1 MSWPGL
7 TYANASKSCP
17 VSVGTLQGHLKQTRH
32 GVRSTK
38 SAPPLDPTNPKP
50 DKPPNPPAKRSKK
63 PALPRTYAEVTKPD
77 SVPTAT
83 SNPSTPM
90 PDTTP
95 NPPPPA
101 KSKEL
106 YVRIEPMSK
115 LYSHDMGCFPIRSL
129 SGNYFTMLAYHVDT
143 NIILVEPCQSLH
155 DRHRLA
161 AANRIMIRLQK
172 NLSPRQPSNL
182 GQRM

>member
-1 MSWPGL
+1 
-7 TYANASKSCP
+7 
-17 VSVGTLQGHLKQTRH
+17 
-32 GVRSTK
+32 
-38 SAPPLDPTNPKP
+38 
-50 DKPPNPPAKRSKK
+50 
-63 PALPRTYAEVTKPD
+63 
-77 SVPTAT
+77 
-83 SNPSTPM
+83 M

-155 DRHRLA
+155 DRHRLTT
-161 AANRIMIRLQK
+161 ANRIMIRLQK
-172 NLSPRQPSNL
+172 TCHHVNLQILDNECSAHRLQNAGRGERERNL
-182 GQRM
+182 PTRFP